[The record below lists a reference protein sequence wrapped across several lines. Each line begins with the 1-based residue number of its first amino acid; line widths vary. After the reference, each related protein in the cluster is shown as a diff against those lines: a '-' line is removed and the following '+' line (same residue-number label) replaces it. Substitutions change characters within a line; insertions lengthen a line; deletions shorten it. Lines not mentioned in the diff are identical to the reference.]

1 MNRAQDN
8 KNFFGGIASKGHKC
22 ISDPIEP
29 KSALEPSY
37 SAHAQL
43 SYIYSYKKQINLAQ
57 NYIKI
62 IHENLDM
69 SKYFITF
76 NRTLTMFKFL
86 IGQNLSLN
94 TLKMSLNVVRRK
106 QTINDG

>member
-37 SAHAQL
+37 SVHVQL
-43 SYIYSYKKQINLAQ
+43 SYIHIYLFIYKCV
-57 NYIKI
+57 YIVENPREIRI
-62 IHENLDM
+62 I
-69 SKYFITF
+69 
-76 NRTLTMFKFL
+76 
-86 IGQNLSLN
+86 G
-94 TLKMSLNVVRRK
+94 
-106 QTINDG
+106 

>member
-37 SAHAQL
+37 SARAQL
-43 SYIYSYKKQINLAQ
+43 SHICKAYDYRMAYII
-57 NYIKI
+57 
-62 IHENLDM
+62 
-69 SKYFITF
+69 
-76 NRTLTMFKFL
+76 
-86 IGQNLSLN
+86 
-94 TLKMSLNVVRRK
+94 
-106 QTINDG
+106 

>member
-37 SAHAQL
+37 SVHAQL
-43 SYIYSYKKQINLAQ
+43 SYIQIYLFIYKCV
-57 NYIKI
+57 YIV
-62 IHENLDM
+62 ETPAEM
-69 SKYFITF
+69 SKYHSMEHC
-76 NRTLTMFKFL
+76 RY
-86 IGQNLSLN
+86 LN
-94 TLKMSLNVVRRK
+94 
-106 QTINDG
+106 I

>member
-37 SAHAQL
+37 SACAQL
-43 SYIYSYKKQINLAQ
+43 SHICIYVHTHIYKAYDYRMAYII
-57 NYIKI
+57 
-62 IHENLDM
+62 
-69 SKYFITF
+69 
-76 NRTLTMFKFL
+76 
-86 IGQNLSLN
+86 
-94 TLKMSLNVVRRK
+94 
-106 QTINDG
+106 

>member
-37 SAHAQL
+37 SVHAQL
-43 SYIYSYKKQINLAQ
+43 SYIYKY
-57 NYIKI
+57 YIYI
-62 IHENLDM
+62 YI
-69 SKYFITF
+69 FRI
-76 NRTLTMFKFL
+76 
-86 IGQNLSLN
+86 
-94 TLKMSLNVVRRK
+94 
-106 QTINDG
+106 

>member
-37 SAHAQL
+37 SARAQL
-43 SYIYSYKKQINLAQ
+43 SHICIYVHTHKAYDYRIAYII
-57 NYIKI
+57 
-62 IHENLDM
+62 
-69 SKYFITF
+69 
-76 NRTLTMFKFL
+76 
-86 IGQNLSLN
+86 
-94 TLKMSLNVVRRK
+94 
-106 QTINDG
+106 

>member
-8 KNFFGGIASKGHKC
+8 KNVFGGIASKGHKC

-43 SYIYSYKKQINLAQ
+43 SYIYIL
-57 NYIKI
+57 IK
-62 IHENLDM
+62 
-69 SKYFITF
+69 
-76 NRTLTMFKFL
+76 NR
-86 IGQNLSLN
+86 
-94 TLKMSLNVVRRK
+94 
-106 QTINDG
+106 

>member
-37 SAHAQL
+37 SVHAQL
-43 SYIYSYKKQINLAQ
+43 SYIHIYLFIYKCVYIVENPRNFIQQSSMLVILVQ
-57 NYIKI
+57 NYII
-62 IHENLDM
+62 V
-69 SKYFITF
+69 
-76 NRTLTMFKFL
+76 
-86 IGQNLSLN
+86 N
-94 TLKMSLNVVRRK
+94 T
-106 QTINDG
+106 

>member
-37 SAHAQL
+37 SVHAQL
-43 SYIYSYKKQINLAQ
+43 SYIHIYLFIYKCIYKQPANRNI
-57 NYIKI
+57 
-62 IHENLDM
+62 
-69 SKYFITF
+69 YFCNKKSTNF
-76 NRTLTMFKFL
+76 
-86 IGQNLSLN
+86 
-94 TLKMSLNVVRRK
+94 
-106 QTINDG
+106 